1 MRTRFIFILAVLTPA
16 FSHAATAID
25 QLRLQGAPAA
35 FGAAAVPVPEINAM
49 KGEDLGRGETQREA
63 VRLAKEYLDAS
74 LLHKDKYPNEK
85 FWQETRELRSAFDNK
100 FQFKTESCGNGQTL
114 MYTTKDEYYEA
125 QSSSRKKNIIH
136 VCKGYAPGAELMAQ
150 DLIHETSHLVL
161 AAFENQATEFEMV
174 TVSLGGGYP
183 VMNGYVSYQ
192 EGLSQ
197 AELDWLG
204 YGYLPMA
211 LGITSDLSYHYQ
223 FLRANIVYGDLAAF
237 KRNLAK
243 LPEERRQLLAFTDLK
258 GFTLKSVA
266 AKYGRT
272 DFLNYLLALEQ
283 AR

>member
-1 MRTRFIFILAVLTPA
+1 MRTRFIFTLALLIPSA
-16 FSHAATAID
+16 SHAATAIE
-25 QLRLQGAPAA
+25 QLRRQSSPAA
-35 FGAAAVPVPEINAM
+35 MTAAAVPEPEAPVFKSEGPDRN
-49 KGEDLGRGETQREA
+49 DTQRAAIE
-63 VRLAKEYLDAS
+63 LAKKYLDAS
-74 LLHKDKYPNEK
+74 LLRQGEYPNEK
-85 FWQETRELRSAFDNK
+85 FWRETRELRRAFDNK
-100 FQFKTESCGNGQTL
+100 FQFRTESCGNDQTL

-161 AAFENQATEFEMV
+161 ASFENQATEFEMV

-204 YGYLPMA
+204 YGYLQMA
-211 LGITSDLSYHYQ
+211 LGINSDVSYHYQ
-223 FLRANIVYGDLAAF
+223 FLRANIVYGDLEAF

-243 LPEERRQLLAFTDLK
+243 LPGEKRQLLSFTDIK

-283 AR
+283 AN